1 LKTYRVLIG
10 VIAVAVILTAS
21 LYLFFRSGEGE
32 VKFSIKPKE
41 VDLMADLEAGAIDY
55 LFIYRSVAE
64 QHGVQFVELPD
75 EINLSN
81 TTFAE
86 NYSKVVV
93 RRADGGE
100 VRGKPIVYGVTIP
113 DRYGP
118 SDEERPYAEAF
129 VRMLL
134 GEVGGGILSE
144 AGQQPC
150 VAYHGTAPPE
160 INGTDPSPP
169 SKEITL
175 RVVHAGSLSIPF
187 QRLKEAFE
195 RRFPGV
201 SVNLEAYGSVMAIKQ
216 VTELHTN
223 ASVVASADYTLIPE
237 LMEDYTSWYAT
248 FAKNSIVLA
257 YTEKSR
263 HHEEINRDNWY
274 RTILRKDVVVGFSSP
289 NDDPCGYR
297 AVMVMQLA
305 DLYYSSSIMKVLEER
320 TGIKSEVKDGEYLI
334 TVPED
339 SRLMG

>member
-1 LKTYRVLIG
+1 MKKSLLALLAMIILILAG
-10 VIAVAVILTAS
+10 ALWLQMRGA
-21 LYLFFRSGEGE
+21 RGE

-64 QHGVQFVELPD
+64 QHGTRFIELPD

-81 TTFAE
+81 TSFADS
-86 NYSKVVV
+86 YSRVTV
-93 RRADGGE
+93 RRADGGV

-118 SDEERPYAEAF
+118 SEEERPYAVAF

-134 GEVGGGILSE
+134 GDAGGGILRGS
-144 AGQQPC
+144 GQEPY
-150 VAYHGTAPPE
+150 VTYSGAVPE
-160 INGTDPSPP
+160 ELNGTDPPP
-169 SKEITL
+169 PGQKVTL
-175 RVVHAGSLSIPF
+175 RVLHAGSLSVPF

-195 RRFPGV
+195 ERFPGV
-201 SVNLEAYGSVMAIKQ
+201 AINLEAYGSVMAIKQ
-216 VTELHTN
+216 VTELHIS
-223 ASVVASADYTLIPE
+223 ASVVASADYTLIE
-237 LMEDYTSWYAT
+237 DLMDGYASWYAT
-248 FAKNSIVLA
+248 FARNSIVLA

-263 HHEEINRDNWY
+263 YSGVINGENWY
-274 RTILRKDVVVGFSSP
+274 NIILREGVVVGFSSP

-297 AVMVMQLA
+297 AVIVMMLS
-305 DLYYSSSIMKVLEER
+305 DLHYSSGIMDVLEEE
-320 TGIKSEVKDGEYLI
+320 TGIRWEAVGDGYLI